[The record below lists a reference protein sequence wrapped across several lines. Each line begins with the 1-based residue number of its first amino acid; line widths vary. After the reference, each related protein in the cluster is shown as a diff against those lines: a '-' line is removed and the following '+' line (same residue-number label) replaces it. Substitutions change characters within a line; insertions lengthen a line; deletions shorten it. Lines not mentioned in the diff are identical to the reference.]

1 MMNRVIYRKMFTWL
15 QSMGLQGEQTLFDL
29 LYKDDLS
36 EQDEKQVKL
45 TAKKLLS
52 KFKREK
58 LVLK

>member
-1 MMNRVIYRKMFTWL
+1 
-15 QSMGLQGEQTLFDL
+15 MGLQGEQTLFDL